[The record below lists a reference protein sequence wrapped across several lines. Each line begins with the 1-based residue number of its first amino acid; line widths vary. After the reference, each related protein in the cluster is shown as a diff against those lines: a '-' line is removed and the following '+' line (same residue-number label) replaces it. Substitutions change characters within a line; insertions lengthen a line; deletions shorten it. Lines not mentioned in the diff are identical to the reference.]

1 MTIQQKRNESMRL
14 LNPFRKHHI
23 NCVAINAGNTKEHEM
38 KKAEQTYELI
48 KCGYEVVTE
57 AIFKNGCRADIYILD
72 TNHIIEILHSET
84 LKNAKE
90 KTRKYPVP
98 AENII
103 YCHA

>member
-48 KCGYEVVTE
+48 KCVYEVASRCKQE
-57 AIFKNGCRADIYILD
+57 GGRRASS
-72 TNHIIEILHSET
+72 H
-84 LKNAKE
+84 
-90 KTRKYPVP
+90 R
-98 AENII
+98 
-103 YCHA
+103 